1 MIMEAWLLVTAVIF
15 TFLGYRM
22 GSESGMHKGID
33 GTLLMLSQQKY
44 IKITELPNGEISIDK
59 AGE

>member
-15 TFLGYRM
+15 TFVGYRM

-33 GTLLMLSQQKY
+33 STLLMLSQQKY

>member
-1 MIMEAWLLVTAVIF
+1 MEAWLLVTAVIF
-15 TFLGYRM
+15 TFVGYRM

>member
-15 TFLGYRM
+15 TFVGYRM

>member
-15 TFLGYRM
+15 TFVGYRM

-33 GTLLMLSQQKY
+33 GTLLMMSQQKF

>member
-15 TFLGYRM
+15 TFVGYRM

-33 GTLLMLSQQKY
+33 GTLLMLSQQKF